1 MHAYNKHVM
10 ARFIFCRA
18 FQWVLWSYKFCTLRN
33 GKGQSCFPPQTCSCF
48 MCTCQPSLTMFYWWW
63 LRPLVYLLARMLYL
77 LHFFRIKA
85 GILKAENIFSF
96 HLNAFSTSFCPSCSS
111 SCPCPILSSF
121 QKPRRKCSAL
131 VLINLHCLLIESSS
145 QRIITQTAVW
155 VGSGSPVLRVN
166 TPYVGRG
173 RDLDDKKTCRTA
185 VLAPL
190 SCDWWCW
197 CSKLASDTP
206 STRIIIAGF

>member
-1 MHAYNKHVM
+1 MFLFYVYMPTIPDNVLLGDDSELL
-10 ARFIFCRA
+10 FIC
-18 FQWVLWSYKFCTLRN
+18 
-33 GKGQSCFPPQTCSCF
+33 
-48 MCTCQPSLTMFYWWW
+48 
-63 LRPLVYLLARMLYL
+63 LLGGFIWYIIS
-77 LHFFRIKA
+77 FRIKA

-96 HLNAFSTSFCPSCSS
+96 HLNAFSMSFCPSCSS

-121 QKPRRKCSAL
+121 QKLRRKCGAL
-131 VLINLHCLLIESSS
+131 VWINLHRLVIESSS
-145 QRIITQTAVW
+145 QRTITQTAVW
-155 VGSGSPVLRVN
+155 VGSGRPVLRSN
-166 TPYVGRG
+166 KSYVGRG

-190 SCDWWCW
+190 SCDWCCW